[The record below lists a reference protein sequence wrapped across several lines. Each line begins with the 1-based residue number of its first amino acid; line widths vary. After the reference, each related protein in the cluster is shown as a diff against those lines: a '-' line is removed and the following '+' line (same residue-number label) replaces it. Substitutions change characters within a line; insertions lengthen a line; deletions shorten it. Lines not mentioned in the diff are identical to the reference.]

1 MPGSFL
7 SVSRS
12 ASVGGGKKWRSTLQ
26 IYTMPAKCVHFMH
39 SAWKK

>member
-12 ASVGGGKKWRSTLQ
+12 ASVGGGKKWRSTPQ
-26 IYTMPAKCVHFMH
+26 IYTMPAECVHFMPP
-39 SAWKK
+39 AWKK

>member
-12 ASVGGGKKWRSTLQ
+12 ASVGGGKKWRSTPQ
-26 IYTMPAKCVHFMH
+26 IYAMPAKSVHFMPP
-39 SAWKK
+39 AWKK